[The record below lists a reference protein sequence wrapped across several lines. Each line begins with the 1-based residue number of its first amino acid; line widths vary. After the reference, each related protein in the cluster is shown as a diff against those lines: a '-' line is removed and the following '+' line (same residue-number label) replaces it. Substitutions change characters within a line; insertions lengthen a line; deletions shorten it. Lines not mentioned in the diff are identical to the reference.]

1 MQKFINVDPLEPGMV
16 TEDYGLLDIEREEQ
30 ITGGSHK
37 EPLVYEQDVRGTS
50 STSVPPPSSLTK
62 FEVSDRDSSVA
73 SSPAVPPSV
82 SSASS
87 TYSKNRDQ
95 KSKAMK
101 EPKSVRK

>member
-16 TEDYGLLDIEREEQ
+16 TEDYGLLDNDREEQ

-37 EPLVYEQDVRGTS
+37 EPLVYEQDIRAAS
-50 STSVPPPSSLTK
+50 SASVPPLSSLSK

-87 TYSKNRDQ
+87 TYSKTREGT
-95 KSKAMK
+95 KAYK